1 MTKLNINLAKSRYMA
16 TSRGLLMVYVK
27 LENITKSF
35 GDVIAVDHA
44 NLNTKDGEFF
54 TLLGPSGC
62 GKTTA
67 LRIIAGFTKP
77 DEGDVYFND
86 QRITDLP
93 PHKRSTGMVF
103 QTYALWPHMNVYEN
117 VAYGLK
123 LRKLPKSEIDRR
135 VEDSLRL
142 VGLAG
147 LEKRTPAE
155 LSGGQQQ
162 RVALAR
168 ALVIEPQVLLLDE
181 PLSNLDAKLRVQT
194 RTEIRKLQ
202 KKLGI
207 TTIYVTHDQEEALAI
222 SDRIAVMNLG
232 RIQQIGGPREIY
244 EHPQNAFVAD
254 FIGVANFIHGRLDF
268 IDEKQQIASIIAR
281 DGTPLMAWYDG
292 EAKVGSEVLATVRPE
307 AIEVQF
313 TRKAIAGSNVI
324 SGKVRVSSYLGDR
337 ARYEI
342 ETTIVNGNI
351 LRVDTHNPAGKP
363 IHKEGEGVF
372 LIFSAEDLRIVRES

>member
-1 MTKLNINLAKSRYMA
+1 
-16 TSRGLLMVYVK
+16 MVYVK
-27 LENITKSF
+27 LENISKSF
-35 GDVIAVDHA
+35 GDVIAVEHA
-44 NLNTKDGEFF
+44 SLNTKDGEFF

-67 LRIIAGFTKP
+67 LRIIAGFAKP

-93 PHKRSTGMVF
+93 PHKRNTGMVF

-123 LRKLPKSEIDRR
+123 LRKLPKTEIDRR
-135 VEDSLRL
+135 VEGSLRL
-142 VGLAG
+142 VDLAG

-207 TTIYVTHDQEEALAI
+207 TTIYVTHDQEEALSI

-292 EAKVGSEVLATVRPE
+292 EASLESEVLATVRPE
-307 AIEVQF
+307 AIEVQL
-313 TRKAIAGSNVI
+313 TKKTIAGSNVI

-342 ETTIVNGNI
+342 ETTIVDGNI

-363 IHKEGEGVF
+363 IHKEGEKVF
-372 LIFSAEDLRIVRES
+372 LIFPAEDLRIVREP